1 MVMRVLVLQS
11 EKPPP
16 RAEWRRACLA
26 SVRSWAAAQGYE
38 YRFIGDELFDPIPDN
53 LRQACQGA
61 CRGVVLPLTD
71 IGRLLWLQNLLDD
84 GWDRVIWLDAD
95 ILIFDPG
102 LRIEAEAVGR
112 EIWISKGLRDGFRAA
127 ESVNNCVLSMSA
139 RSPLLTRLLNATLAE
154 AEAFR
159 SPPHP
164 RALGPDL
171 FRRLHA
177 AQPLPL
183 APDIAMASPP
193 MVAGLADGDP
203 AALAAHHAFWR
214 GPVRA
219 ANLCS
224 SLIEDDGRA
233 LQAVQRLLKTPDAFM
248 PDTPTPAV
256 EVIRFA

>member
-11 EKPPP
+11 DKPPP
-16 RAEWRRACLA
+16 QAAWRRACLA
-26 SVRSWAAAQGYE
+26 SVRSWAAAQGYD
-38 YRFIGDELFDPIPDN
+38 YRFIGDELFDPVPDN
-53 LRQACQGA
+53 LRQA

-71 IGRLLWLQNLLDD
+71 IGRLLWLQKLLDE

-95 ILIFDPG
+95 ILIFDPD

-139 RSPLLTRLLNATLAE
+139 RSPLLARLLEATLAE
-154 AEAFR
+154 AATF
-159 SPPHP
+159 SAAPHP
-164 RALGPDL
+164 RTLGPDL

-177 AQPLPL
+177 AQPLPV

-193 MVAGLADGDP
+193 MIAGLAGGDTS
-203 AALAAHHAFWR
+203 ALAAHHAVWK

-219 ANLCS
+219 ANLCG
-224 SLIEDDGRA
+224 SLIEDDDRA
-233 LQAVQRLLKTPDAFM
+233 LQAVQRLLKTPSAFAPDAA
-248 PDTPTPAV
+248 PPAV